1 MFSIHEIKQ
10 IKSECNINEVNNLLD
25 NGWVL
30 LNTYTY
36 CTGES
41 LNDYSIVYVLGSI
54 EPA

>member
-10 IKSECNINEVNNLLD
+10 IKSEHNIREVNDLLN

-41 LNDYSIVYVLGSI
+41 LNDYSIVYVLGTVES
-54 EPA
+54 A